1 MNEEHLL
8 KIKEMASDGK
18 ILLIDAVQEY
28 VETNGLDPYFIADL
42 IQSDKEFLTEV
53 KKDATKLNLL
63 K

>member
-8 KIKEMASDGK
+8 KIKEMASDSK